1 MCIHSLETPPN
12 LIETKMVGFRQE
24 MSGKEMCF
32 HCQEKYYVNC
42 LQAWLQAWLV
52 M

>member
-32 HCQEKYYVNC
+32 HCQEKYYVIVYRHGC
-42 LQAWLQAWLV
+42 KHGW
-52 M
+52 